1 MASTVKK
8 KLQDQGVITVKEVMN
23 ALQRNDAAELRLVA
37 ITLALSD
44 LDFHFIQSV
53 CIRLCSSENDKVRGN
68 ALISLGHLAR
78 RYRLLDEQTVKPIVE
93 KGLLDASDYVRE
105 CAKSAADE
113 IHQFLH
119 WTIQGHVYG

>member
-1 MASTVKK
+1 MKK

-23 ALQRNDAAELRLVA
+23 ALQRNDVAELRLVA

-78 RYRLLDEQTVKPIVE
+78 RYRILDEQTVKPVVE
-93 KGLLDASDYVRE
+93 KGLLDVSDYVRE

>member
-1 MASTVKK
+1 MKK
-8 KLQDQGVITVKEVMN
+8 KLQDQGVITVKEVMT

-37 ITLALSD
+37 ITLSLSD
-44 LDFHFIQSV
+44 LDFHFTQSV

-78 RYRLLDEQTVKPIVE
+78 RYRILDEQTVKPIVE
-93 KGLLDASDYVRE
+93 KGLLDASDYARE

>member
-1 MASTVKK
+1 MKK

-23 ALQRNDAAELRLVA
+23 ALLRNDAAELRLVA

-44 LDFHFIQSV
+44 LDFHFTQSV
-53 CIRLCSSENDKVRGN
+53 CIQLCSSENDKVRGN

-78 RYRLLDEQTVKPIVE
+78 RYRILDEQTVKPIVE
-93 KGLLDASDYVRE
+93 KGLHDASDYVRE

>member
-1 MASTVKK
+1 MKK
-8 KLQDQGVITVKEVMN
+8 KLQDQGVITVKEVMT

-37 ITLALSD
+37 ITLSLSD
-44 LDFHFIQSV
+44 LDFHFTQSV

-78 RYRLLDEQTVKPIVE
+78 RYRILDEQTVKPIVE
-93 KGLLDASDYVRE
+93 KGLHDASDYARE

>member
-1 MASTVKK
+1 MKK

-53 CIRLCSSENDKVRGN
+53 CIRLCSSSENDQVRGN

-78 RYRLLDEQTVKPIVE
+78 RYRVLDEQTVKPIVE

-119 WTIQGHVYG
+119 WTIRGHVYG

>member
-1 MASTVKK
+1 MKK
-8 KLQDQGVITVKEVMN
+8 KLQEQGVITVKEVMT

-44 LDFHFIQSV
+44 LDFHFTQSV

-78 RYRLLDEQTVKPIVE
+78 RYRILDEQTVKPIVE
-93 KGLLDASDYVRE
+93 KGLHDASGYVRE

>member
-1 MASTVKK
+1 MKK

-78 RYRLLDEQTVKPIVE
+78 RYRILDEQTVKPVGE
-93 KGLLDASDYVRE
+93 KGLLDVSDYGRE